1 MWIIIVP
8 LLEVRKYLE
17 SLPPTE
23 NLDPEDKDEQ
33 AKEGDG
39 TEASYQGSKRHG
51 GRPEEEKYDADQNC
65 LETSFLILG
74 GIAGGWVL
82 QQTTN

>member
-1 MWIIIVP
+1 MWIIIIP

-17 SLPPTE
+17 PLPPTE
-23 NLDPEDKDEQ
+23 NLDPVDEDEQ

-51 GRPEEEKYDADQNC
+51 GRPE
-65 LETSFLILG
+65 
-74 GIAGGWVL
+74 
-82 QQTTN
+82 

>member
-17 SLPPTE
+17 PLPPTE
-23 NLDPEDKDEQ
+23 NLDPVDKDEQ
-33 AKEGDG
+33 AKKEDG

-65 LETSFLILG
+65 LETSDLHDQEDKL
-74 GIAGGWVL
+74 
-82 QQTTN
+82 N